1 MSVFRTQNSLMS
13 AFRISYFLPF
23 SINKPSRPITLHYP
37 AIRQPYFAIS
47 VRYWSFENYIRHI
60 IETCQ

>member
-23 SINKPSRPITLHYP
+23 SITKPSRTITLPYP
-37 AIRQPYFAIS
+37 AIRLPYFAIS
-47 VRYWSFENYIRHI
+47 VGYWSPCF
-60 IETCQ
+60 CCKK